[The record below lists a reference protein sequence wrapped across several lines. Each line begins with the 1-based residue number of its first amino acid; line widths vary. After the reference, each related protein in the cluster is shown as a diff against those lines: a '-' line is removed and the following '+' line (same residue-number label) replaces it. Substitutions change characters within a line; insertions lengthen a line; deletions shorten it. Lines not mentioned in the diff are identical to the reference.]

1 MPTHIK
7 VHTLEHVPGLKAG
20 GVLFMKSIFTSEIL
34 DSLFLDLCFTSITFI
49 LTSNN

>member
-1 MPTHIK
+1 MLTHIK
-7 VHTLEHVPGLKAG
+7 VCTLEHFPGLKAG

-34 DSLFLDLCFTSITFI
+34 DSLFLDLCFTNITI